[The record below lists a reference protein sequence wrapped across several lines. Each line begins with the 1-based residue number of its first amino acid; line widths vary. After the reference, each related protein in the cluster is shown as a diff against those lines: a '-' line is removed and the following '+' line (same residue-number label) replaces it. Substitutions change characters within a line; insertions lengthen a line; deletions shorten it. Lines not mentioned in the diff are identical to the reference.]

1 MMARK
6 CVIVLLDGLGDR
18 SYAKLHHRTPLQAA
32 TTPNLD
38 RLAANGACGLFH
50 ATFLGQPLPSEDAHF
65 ALFGYG
71 LDEFPGRGALEAIGA
86 GIDLAAS
93 DVAILAHLASVRS
106 ADEGLVLVEGELQ
119 TNQQEADGLFS
130 AVNRFEADGF
140 TFELIRTHRLFG
152 ILIVRG
158 GASPFIT
165 DTDPLV
171 AGRLLI
177 EPQPLRSHQDDAA
190 TRRTARAVKA
200 YHQFCR
206 KVLPNHP
213 ANDARQGRGA
223 PVANALVIQRPGRL
237 EPVPSFRQ
245 RYGLRGLMIASGI
258 ILPGLAN
265 FLGMDCRK
273 VKDSDQPDT
282 DLAERITLAKEMLND
297 YDLIHV
303 HTKVPDV
310 AAHTKDPLNKV
321 HAIEACDRG
330 IGDAIA
336 PLEND
341 PGVVL
346 VVTADHSTPSG
357 GAMIHLGEPVPL
369 LFHGVG
375 VRRDAVDRFDE
386 IAVAGGALS
395 MVRGRELL
403 HLILNH
409 LDRAKLHGLMD
420 TPEDQPYWPGDIQ
433 PYVEEEP

>member
-1 MMARK
+1 MARK
-6 CVIVLLDGLGDR
+6 CVIILLDGLGDR
-18 SYAKLHHRTPLQAA
+18 SYAMLDHRTPLQAA
-32 TTPNLD
+32 KTPNLD

-65 ALFGYG
+65 ALFGYN

-86 GIDLAAS
+86 GIELAAS

-106 ADEGLVLVEGELQ
+106 TDEGLVLVEGELK
-119 TNQQEADGLFS
+119 TNQQEADDLFS
-130 AVNRFEADGF
+130 AVKQFEVDGF
-140 TFELIRTHRLFG
+140 TFKLIRTHRLFG
-152 ILIVRG
+152 IIVMRG

-177 EPQPLRSHQDDAA
+177 EPQPLRSHQDDVA

-206 KVLPNHP
+206 KVLPDHP
-213 ANDARQGRGA
+213 ANDARKKRGE

-237 EPVPSFRQ
+237 KPVPTFRH

-258 ILPGLAN
+258 ILPGLAKY
-265 FLGMDCRK
+265 LGMDCRK
-273 VKDSDQPDT
+273 VKDTDQPDT

-310 AAHTKDPLNKV
+310 AAHTKEPLNKV
-321 HAIEACDRG
+321 QAIEACDRG
-330 IGDAIA
+330 IGAAIA

-341 PGVVL
+341 PDVVL

-357 GAMIHLGEPVPL
+357 GAMIHLGEPVPI
-369 LFHGVG
+369 LFQGIG
-375 VRRDAVDRFDE
+375 VRRDEVNRFDE

-409 LDRAKLHGLMD
+409 LDRAKLNGLMD

-433 PYVEEEP
+433 PYVDEEP